1 MTTRAR
7 LVDSVRIKHDMAIP
21 GDMRIGMG
29 LWASDVPK
37 LLALVEACVKWESAL
52 TPDGS
57 VMIGEPELRAAL
69 RAVTQEGA

>member
-7 LVDSVRIKHDMAIP
+7 LERDAHAMLDHEALAYTNG
-21 GDMRIGMG
+21 GDAR
-29 LWASDVPK
+29 K
-37 LLALVEACVKWESAL
+37 LLALVEACAKWESAL

-69 RAVTQEGA
+69 RAVMREGV